1 MRGVAD
7 DNGTVKPI
15 DFYSMKRSI
24 AIAGAVVV
32 VCMLAIYSVAYLPY
46 GIGYMRTMKK
56 HCEEAK
62 REIAA
67 AEFTGEI
74 VDVKDERLH
83 IRLAEPLLFSKV
95 LPVEYP
101 YRYDDREGILQL
113 LANKPLLH
121 YAKTGMCIE
130 KMPGSDSIVVNN
142 RSFAIYDKKY
152 GRWQ

>member
-83 IRLAEPLLFSKV
+83 IRLASLFCSA
-95 LPVEYP
+95 
-101 YRYDDREGILQL
+101 RSCRSNI
-113 LANKPLLH
+113 H
-121 YAKTGMCIE
+121 TGMMTERAYCSCSPTNLCCI
-130 KMPGSDSIVVNN
+130 MPKPEC
-142 RSFAIYDKKY
+142 A
-152 GRWQ
+152 

>member
-1 MRGVAD
+1 MTRLTVPAGVAD

-67 AEFTGEI
+67 VEFTGKI

-95 LPVEYP
+95 CPSN
-101 YRYDDREGILQL
+101 I
-113 LANKPLLH
+113 H
-121 YAKTGMCIE
+121 TGMMTERAYCSCSQTSPCCI
-130 KMPGSDSIVVNN
+130 MPKPEC
-142 RSFAIYDKKY
+142 A
-152 GRWQ
+152 